1 MGFHGMG
8 RRNRIGR
15 VGGFACL
22 IVVVVCALAYG
33 ELPAPEQAAIDRIS
47 AESLRTN
54 LSYLASDALEGRAT
68 PSHGLDLAADYIAAQ
83 FQRAGLQP
91 VAGDSY
97 FQPAKFDEA
106 TVNMEGFQMVLAS
119 GGQEI
124 RLTKDEVRVR
134 SLDGLDL
141 TAAPVVKLPGNGAI
155 PPIAG
160 MVVAGDERR
169 YGGETFLNELQARK
183 PSLILIIGRSR
194 DTLRGRAP
202 NTPVTFLEEA
212 DGNHAPVIRIRQSEA
227 AELIASNN
235 GANRGV
241 TVSMHLAKPLL
252 KEAVLRNVAAMIR
265 GSDPALRDQYV
276 LLTAHYD
283 HLGRS
288 PKGIFNGANDN
299 GSGTVSVIE
308 IARALAALEPHPKRS
323 ILFMTVF
330 GEEEGLL
337 GSYYYTHHPLVP
349 LKNTVANV
357 NLEQMGRTDE
367 QTGREVAAF
376 AFTGPSWSNL
386 PEIMGDAAKAEGVSV
401 YKRKDAD
408 DFFDRSDNFAFAQ
421 FGIVA
426 HTIAVA
432 FEYPDYHAIGDKVEK
447 IDFVNM
453 ATVDRGVAA
462 GLLQLAD
469 EPDAPRWSSAKG
481 AAVYKDAGR

>member
-1 MGFHGMG
+1 MGSPGIG
-8 RRNRIGR
+8 IRNRPHVCIGR

-22 IVVVVCALAYG
+22 VLVVACALAYG
-33 ELPAPEQAAIDRIS
+33 QLPAPEQAAIDRIS
-47 AESLRTN
+47 ADSLRTN

-83 FQRAGLQP
+83 FQRAGLEP
-91 VAGDSY
+91 AAGDSY
-97 FQPAKFDEA
+97 FQPAKFDQA
-106 TVNMEGFQMVLAS
+106 TVGMEGFQMVLAS

-124 RLTKDEVRVR
+124 RLSKDEVRVR

-141 TAAPVVKLPGNGAI
+141 TAAPVVKLPDNGAI

-169 YGGETFLNELQARK
+169 YGGETSLNLLQAGK
-183 PSLILIIGRSR
+183 PALILLIGRTR
-194 DTLRGRAP
+194 ETTLGRVP
-202 NTPVTFLEEA
+202 NTPLPFLEEA
-212 DGNHAPVIRIRQSEA
+212 DGNHAPVIRIRQTEA
-227 AELIASNN
+227 AELVA
-235 GANRGV
+235 ANRGV
-241 TVSMHLAKPLL
+241 TVSLHLAKPVL
-252 KEAVLRNVAAMIR
+252 KEAVLRNVAAILR

-308 IARALAALEPHPKRS
+308 IARALAALDPHPKRT

-367 QTGREVAAF
+367 RTGREVAAF
-376 AFTGPSWSNL
+376 AFTGPSYSNL

-421 FGIVA
+421 YGIIA

-447 IDFVNM
+447 IDFANM
-453 ATVDRGVAA
+453 ATVDRGIAA
-462 GLLQLAD
+462 GIVQLAD

-481 AAVYKDAGR
+481 AAIYKDAGR